1 MLDDI
6 SRLTHKMIR
15 GHDESWC
22 SFAYRH
28 RHFWFWRAF
37 VWIMGDAHCERS
49 WRRYHKGVG

>member
-6 SRLTHKMIR
+6 SRLTHKKIR

-28 RHFWFWRAF
+28 RHFWFWRTF
-37 VWIMGDAHCERS
+37 VWVIGDAHCERS